1 MKSKGRDEWDWIVK
15 EESNEIE
22 FTRYLP
28 LMEWMKRRPKLLKGS
43 AASQRSKQSKSL
55 FLGRRSEAK
64 ERVELRLLM
73 RRELVGFALFFDLWV
88 MAAAPAAMLRK
99 EKTS

>member
-1 MKSKGRDEWDWIVK
+1 MKEVNQWNESKNGPQRK
-15 EESNEIE
+15 
-22 FTRYLP
+22 
-28 LMEWMKRRPKLLKGS
+28 KRTANQRAQS
-43 AASQRSKQSKSL
+43 EAASQRSKQSKSL